1 MRRCLQW
8 RRGLLSR
15 RGGQVAAY
23 RWRWG
28 VGEHGWQAMDRG
40 EIPTRHLDVG
50 GSLVWFGLIRSGQVR
65 LG

>member
-8 RRGLLSR
+8 RRRLLSR

-40 EIPTRHLDVG
+40 EIPTRHLDVVWSG
-50 GSLVWFGLIRSGQVR
+50 LVWFD
-65 LG
+65 